1 MLIICCICRG
11 LIIGFSLKL
20 FLLHALYDSMSGWLC
35 YSIIALL
42 LCLLAFI
49 AVPVLDVVALLVY
62 SSVLMVSF
70 INNTIFITHK
80 KKDMRCL
87 IYVLEFLAF
96 KRLKCLNVE
105 ILVDLTHYI
114 FSTI

>member
-20 FLLHALYDSMSGWLC
+20 FLLHALYELMAVLVC
-35 YSIIALL
+35 YSTIALL

-62 SSVLMVSF
+62 
-70 INNTIFITHK
+70 
-80 KKDMRCL
+80 
-87 IYVLEFLAF
+87 FLF
-96 KRLKCLNVE
+96 TEGLF
-105 ILVDLTHYI
+105 Y
-114 FSTI
+114 